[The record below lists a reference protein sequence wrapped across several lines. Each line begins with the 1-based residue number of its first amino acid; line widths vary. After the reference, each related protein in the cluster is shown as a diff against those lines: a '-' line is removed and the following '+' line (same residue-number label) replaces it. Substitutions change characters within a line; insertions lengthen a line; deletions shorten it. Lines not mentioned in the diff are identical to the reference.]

1 MKYWRGVVAVVF
13 VRGVGVLVYVS
24 GTAREAGREA
34 EGQPLN
40 TFGRVPGGGRRFRG
54 NLSKKR
60 ACNEYWGGRGLT
72 TLTTDDKA

>member
-54 NLSKKR
+54 NLSKKTSLQR
-60 ACNEYWGGRGLT
+60 ILGGRWLT